1 VRRALE
7 RTQVVPVPIE
17 AAFAFFAEARNLEV
31 ITPQWL
37 RFRIV
42 SAPETLERGSLLDY
56 RLQLFGVPIRW
67 RTEIVAWHP
76 PHGFTDLQ
84 RRGPYSLWEHTH
96 RLTAVPAGTEIYDHV
111 SYRLPLEPL
120 ASLVAPLTVRL
131 WLDTIFDYRRE
142 RVAAL
147 LRSASSTDV
156 EEP

>member
-1 VRRALE
+1 
-7 RTQVVPVPIE
+7 
-17 AAFAFFAEARNLEV
+17 
-31 ITPQWL
+31 
-37 RFRIV
+37 
-42 SAPETLERGSLLDY
+42 
-56 RLQLFGVPIRW
+56 
-67 RTEIVAWHP
+67 
-76 PHGFTDLQ
+76 
-84 RRGPYSLWEHTH
+84 
-96 RLTAVPAGTEIYDHV
+96 V

>member
-42 SAPETLERGSLLDY
+42 SAPEPLERGSLLDY

-84 RRGPYSLWEHTH
+84 RRGPYPLWEHTH

-147 LRSASSTDV
+147 LRSASSADV